1 MMFSSGSHIGP
12 YEILSPLGAGG
23 MGEVWRARDPMLG
36 RDVALKVL
44 PEALAHDAERMARF
58 QREAQVLAALNHP
71 NIAAI
76 YGLEESGATRA
87 LVMEL
92 VEGQTLAER
101 IGVTRPLTPSP
112 SPPGRGGRAFGNIPP
127 SPRGRGWPAGTGEG
141 LRGSSL
147 PLDDALPIARQIAE
161 ALEYAHE
168 RGIIHRDLKPANIK
182 VTPEGAVKVL
192 DFGLAKALDPN
203 AGERSALASG
213 GQSPPLQDSP
223 TLTAAAT
230 QAGVILGT
238 AAYMSP
244 EQARGKTVDRRA
256 DIWAFG
262 CVLYEMLSGRKP
274 FEGDTVTDVLAAVVR
289 AEPDWDVLPAD
300 TPPRLREL
308 IRRCLIKDPKQRLRD
323 IGEARIA
330 IEETISGVGA
340 GLETRLCKQSG
351 PAAGTPPLQRAV
363 PWAAGIIVGAMVAA
377 LIAWRVFNSRS
388 PAMQPITASIVAPA
402 GSAFRFVGFESGFAL
417 SPDGQRLAYIAA
429 NGEGKTALWVRSL
442 DSSSGQELQS
452 TDGATSPF
460 WSPDSKFIGFFSE
473 GKLKKVDVS
482 GGTPVTLCD
491 AYGPGGTWNR
501 DGDILFGGG
510 LIYRVGAAG
519 GAPVAVTRLDAA
531 RKERSHQWP
540 YFLPD
545 GRHFL
550 YLGGDPYAPPE
561 SGINRIFVA
570 SLDSKESK
578 FLVKSNSGAAYAS
591 GYLLFLRGTTLMAQ
605 KFDPQHLEL
614 AGDAF
619 PLAGEVLFDDFQSKG
634 QFTVSANGLM
644 AYAGSSQGT
653 GLKLEWFDRSG
664 KRLGEVPDK
673 NAYCCPQLSPD
684 GNKVVYDTASGG
696 KRDVW
701 VYDSVRGTKVR
712 LTFGIQNA
720 GTFAWSPDARHI
732 IFSSNRNGEFGL
744 YEKAADGS
752 GTEETVLPPSEGAKF
767 PWSWSRDGKFV
778 DYLLMSRETGDHLW
792 ILPLTGERTPFR
804 FSQSGPWEGEADFSP
819 DGRWI
824 AYVSDEVYAAA
835 FPGAGS
841 RYQVSTNGGDGVRW
855 GRNGKE
861 IFYISPDNGIMA
873 APVTET
879 GSSLVIGAPQQL
891 FKVDD
896 YSLTPIFDVTPD
908 GRRFIVTTFDDQA
921 SAPITLVINWPALLR
936 KQ

>member
-1 MMFSSGSHIGP
+1 
-12 YEILSPLGAGG
+12 
-23 MGEVWRARDPMLG
+23 MGEVNRARDTKLN

-44 PEALAHDAERMARF
+44 PEILARDPERMARF
-58 QREAQVLAALNHP
+58 EREAQVLAALNHP

-76 YGLEESGATRA
+76 YGLEESGSVRA

-101 IGVTRPLTPSP
+101 IRGDSVGEHLHGAPVSTQAREGRKG
-112 SPPGRGGRAFGNIPP
+112 PP
-127 SPRGRGWPAGTGEG
+127 
-141 LRGSSL
+141 L
-147 PLDDALPIARQIAE
+147 PLDDALPIARQIAD

-182 VTPEGAVKVL
+182 ITPEGAVKVL
-192 DFGLAKALDPN
+192 DFGLAKALEPTV
-203 AGERSALASG
+203 AAS
-213 GQSPPLQDSP
+213 SPPPAMGTSPLQNSP
-223 TLTAAAT
+223 TLSAAAT
-230 QAGVILGT
+230 QAGMILGT

-244 EQARGKTVDRRA
+244 EQARGKIVDRRA

-262 CVLYEMLSGRKP
+262 CVLYEMFSGKRV
-274 FEGDTVTDVLAAVVR
+274 FEGETVSDTLAAVLTR
-289 AEPDWDVLPAD
+289 EPDWNALPAD
-300 TPPRLREL
+300 TPARIQEL
-308 IRRCLIKDPKQRLRD
+308 IRLCLTKDPKQRLRD
-323 IGEARIA
+323 IGDARIT
-330 IEETISGVGA
+330 IEETISGAVAPVYDRRPGEA
-340 GLETRLCKQSG
+340 DV
-351 PAAGTPPLQRAV
+351 AAHRAALQPGWRRAL
-363 PWAAGIIVGAMVAA
+363 PWAAGFMSGAIVMGLVARRY
-377 LIAWRVFNSRS
+377 LSS
-388 PAMQPITASIVAPA
+388 GTPAAQPISASIVAPA
-402 GSAFRFVGFESGFAL
+402 GSSFRFVGFESGLAL

-429 NGEGKTALWVRSL
+429 TGEGKTALWVRSL
-442 DSSSGQELQS
+442 NSPSGQPLPGTE
-452 TDGATSPF
+452 GASSPF
-460 WSPDSKFIGFFSE
+460 WSPDSRFIGFFSE
-473 GKLKKVDVS
+473 GKLKKVDVT
-482 GGTPVTLCD
+482 GGAPTAICD
-491 AYGPGGTWNR
+491 AYAGGGTWNR
-501 DGDILFGGG
+501 DGEILYGSGT
-510 LIYRVGAAG
+510 IYRVSAAG
-519 GAPVAVTRLDAA
+519 GTPVPVTRLNAA

-614 AGDAF
+614 SGDAF
-619 PLAGEVLFDDFQSKG
+619 PLAGQVLFDDFQSKG

-720 GTFAWSPDARHI
+720 GTSAWSPDASHI
-732 IFSSNRNGEFGL
+732 IFSSNHNGQFGL

-778 DYLLMSRETGDHLW
+778 SYLVDSWKTGEHLW
-792 ILPLTGERTPFR
+792 ILPLTGEGTPFR
-804 FSQSGPWEGEADFSP
+804 FSQSGPSEGEADFSP

-841 RYQVSTNGGDGVRW
+841 RYQVSTNGGDSVRW

-879 GSSLVIGAPQQL
+879 GNSLEISSPRQL

-921 SAPITLVINWPALLR
+921 AAPITLLVNWSALL
-936 KQ
+936 K